1 MSDSPSEAPGPDLA
15 AGVAVAQ
22 LDASGSLLGHVG
34 NEPVLVVRSGGE
46 VFAIGATCTHYG
58 GPLAEGLIV
67 GETVRCPWHHACF
80 SLRTGE
86 ALHAPALR
94 GVAAWTVETR
104 DGKLFVPGQ
113 RARVERRPG
122 GATPGT
128 VVILGGGAAG
138 IAAAVMLRQEGHA
151 GRIVMIS
158 ADSAAPY
165 DRPNLS
171 KDYLA
176 GKAPEDWIP
185 LYSESFYKKNGIELR
200 LRTRA
205 EAIDTRNKRV
215 QLAGG
220 GAESFDAL
228 LLATGAAP
236 VRLDIPGANLPHV
249 HYLRSLD
256 DCRGIIA
263 GAGKAQRAVV
273 VGASFIG
280 MEVAASLR
288 TRGIEVH
295 VVAPEKRPMERVLG
309 PQLGDYLRGLHE
321 KHGVKFHLERTIA
334 SIDDRRVTLS
344 NKETIAADLVVI
356 GVGVRPV
363 IAIAEAAGIALDRG
377 IAVNEYLETSVPGIF
392 AAGDIARWPDPRT
405 GQRIRVEHWV
415 VAERQGQTAARNILG
430 QRQRFDA
437 VPFFWTQQYD
447 AMLSYVGHAERWDA
461 IDVEGDIAGGNCKL
475 TYRQAGT
482 ALAVVTM
489 GRDRESLEAEA
500 AMEAHRQPA
509 AVAP

>member
-1 MSDSPSEAPGPDLA
+1 MSESPSEAPGPDLA
-15 AGVAVAQ
+15 QGVPTSQ
-22 LDASGSLLGHVG
+22 LDANGSLLGHVG
-34 NEPVLVVRSGGE
+34 DEPVLVVSRGGE

-94 GVAAWTVETR
+94 PVGAWAVETR
-104 DGKLFVPGQ
+104 DGKLFVRGRRE
-113 RARVERRPG
+113 RAERRVT
-122 GATPGT
+122 AAPGT

-138 IAAAVMLRQEGHA
+138 IAAAAMLRQEGHV
-151 GRIVMIS
+151 GRIVMVS

-185 LYSESFYKKNGIELR
+185 LFPDGFYRKNRIELR
-200 LRTRA
+200 LQTRA
-205 EAIDTRNKRV
+205 ETIDPRNKRV
-215 QLAGG
+215 QLSDGKT
-220 GAESFDAL
+220 ESFDAL
-228 LLATGAAP
+228 LLATGAEP
-236 VRLDIPGANLPHV
+236 IRLDIPGAGLPHV

-256 DCRGIIA
+256 DCRAIIA
-263 GAGKAQRAVV
+263 DAGKAQRAVV

-288 TRGIEVH
+288 TRGIDVH

-309 PQLGDYLRGLHE
+309 PQLGDYLRRLHE
-321 KHGVKFHLERTIA
+321 EHGVTFHLGQTVA
-334 SIDDRRVTLS
+334 AMDDRTVTTAGG
-344 NKETIAADLVVI
+344 ETIAADLVVI
-356 GVGVRPV
+356 GIGVRPA
-363 IAIAEAAGIALDRG
+363 IAIAERAGLALDRG
-377 IAVNEYLETSVPGIF
+377 IVVNEYLETSVPGIF
-392 AAGDIARWPDPRT
+392 AAGDIARWPDART
-405 GQRIRVEHWV
+405 GQRVRVEHWV

-437 VPFFWTQQYD
+437 VPFFWTQHYD
-447 AMLSYVGHAERWDA
+447 AMLSYLGHAEHWDA

-475 TYRQAGT
+475 TYRQSGT

-500 AMEAHRQPA
+500 AMEAHHLSA
-509 AVAP
+509 ADAP